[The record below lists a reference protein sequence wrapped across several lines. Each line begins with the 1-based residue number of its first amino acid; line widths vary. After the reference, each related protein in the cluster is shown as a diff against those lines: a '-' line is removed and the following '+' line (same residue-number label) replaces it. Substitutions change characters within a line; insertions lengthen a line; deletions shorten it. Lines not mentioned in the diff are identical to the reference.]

1 MQLRYLFLKNNILN
15 NFFFTIKIPNL
26 QYFSAMN
33 RMKTCWIIGIVW
45 LSTLV
50 TAIAQSPSTEID
62 YLESTGK
69 IYVVVAV
76 IVVIFIGIIALLI
89 SLERRV
95 AKMEKEMRED

>member
-1 MQLRYLFLKNNILN
+1 MLKYKLKNNILN
-15 NFFFTIKIPNL
+15 NFLFSIKTPNL

-33 RMKTCWIIGIVW
+33 KMKTCLAMVLAWCSSIGF
-45 LSTLV
+45 SF
-50 TAIAQSPSTEID
+50 AQSPSTQVD

-76 IVVIFIGIIALLI
+76 IAIIFIGIIALLI

-95 AKMEKEMRED
+95 AKMEKHIED